1 MARQRDKGVV
11 DTLTHTIAGE
21 DETLCEAVSEVE
33 AEDLVDNVDA
43 RIAVVKVKTL
53 EDKLTELETKALIDT
68 LADRI
73 EDVEV
78 HTLN

>member
-11 DTLTHTIAGE
+11 DTLAHTIAEE

-33 AEDLVDNVDA
+33 AEDLVDKVDA
-43 RIAVVKVKTL
+43 RVAVVKVKTL
-53 EDKLTELETKALIDT
+53 EDKLTELDTKALIDA
-68 LADRI
+68 LADQI

>member
-1 MARQRDKGVV
+1 M
-11 DTLTHTIAGE
+11 
-21 DETLCEAVSEVE
+21 SEVE
-33 AEDLVDNVDA
+33 AEDLVDKVDA

-53 EDKLTELETKALIDT
+53 EDKLTELETKALIDK